1 MATTTTRISPFLR
14 RVLLADA
21 AASGLTGLMMA
32 LGADA
37 PLAGLLGV
45 PAALL
50 RYAGLALL
58 PFAGFVLWL
67 ATREA
72 AVPRLAV
79 WVVILGNALWAVD
92 SLALLLS
99 GWIAPTALG
108 IGFVAAQALA
118 VAVLAELQYVGLRRS
133 QPAA

>member
-1 MATTTTRISPFLR
+1 MATTATRISPFLR

-21 AASGLTGLMMA
+21 AASGLTGLVMA

-37 PLAGLLGV
+37 PLSGLLGV
-45 PAALL
+45 PEALL

-92 SLALLLS
+92 CLALLLS